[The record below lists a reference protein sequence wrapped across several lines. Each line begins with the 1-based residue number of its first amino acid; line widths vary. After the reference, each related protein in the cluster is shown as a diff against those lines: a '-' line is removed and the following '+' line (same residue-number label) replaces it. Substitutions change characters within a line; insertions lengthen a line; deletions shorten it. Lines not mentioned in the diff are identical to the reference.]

1 MRSRLNTVFSSLRVR
16 NYRLFATGQLI
27 SLVGGWMQIIAQD
40 WLVLQLSGNSGT
52 ALGLVTACQF
62 TPILLLTLYGG
73 KLADRFDK
81 RRLLLVANTTWLVLA
96 SAMGLLVVGGAARLW
111 QVMLFALIWGTV
123 SALETPVRQSFA
135 SELVGPKLLPN
146 ALSLSAATFNS
157 ARIIGPALAGIAL
170 VAFGTGKVF
179 LINSVSY
186 VAPLIALSRMRPA
199 ELLRSTAPVAA
210 AEARIVDGLRYVRTR
225 ADLLQPL
232 VLVAIVGMFGFNFQL
247 TLALMAKTVFH
258 TGAASFGLFS
268 TALAAGALVGALAG
282 SSRRRR
288 PGRYLVMGAAVVFGV
303 LETTVGFAPEYWL
316 AAALL
321 VPTGFFMIFF
331 SQAANQRVQL
341 GITPAM
347 RGRVMALYV
356 MVFLGTTPL
365 GAPLVGWSAQT
376 FGPRSGL
383 WLGGVISLLA
393 AGTLF
398 ALQLRRSGGRLRL
411 RLRPLPRL
419 YVAPPPDVA
428 PAAPLA
434 VGAGTRTATTSA
446 APPAAPPAPRRPVP
460 CVEEPVAA
468 TGS

>member
-27 SLVGGWMQIIAQD
+27 SLIGGWMQIIAQD

-52 ALGLVTACQF
+52 ALGIVTALQF

-81 RRLLLVANTTWLVLA
+81 RRLLLLANMTWLVLA
-96 SAMGLLVVGGAARLW
+96 TAMGLLVVSGAARLW
-111 QVMLFALIWGTV
+111 QVMLFAAIWGTV
-123 SALETPVRQSFA
+123 SSLETPVRQSFA
-135 SELVGPKLLPN
+135 SELVGPTLLPN

-157 ARIIGPALAGIAL
+157 ARIIGPALAGLAL
-170 VAFGTGKVF
+170 LAFGTGKVF
-179 LINSVSY
+179 LVNAASY
-186 VAPLIALSRMRPA
+186 VAPLIALSRMRPG

-225 ADLLQPL
+225 ADLVQPL
-232 VLVAIVGMFGFNFQL
+232 ILVAIVGMFGFNFQL
-247 TLALMAKTVFH
+247 TLALMAKKVYH
-258 TGAASFGLFS
+258 TGAGAFGLFS
-268 TALAAGALVGALAG
+268 TALAVGALIGALAG

-288 PGRYLVMGAAVVFGV
+288 PGWYLVAGAAVVFGV
-303 LETTVGFAPEYWL
+303 LETLVGFAPGYWP
-316 AAALL
+316 AVALL

-383 WLGGVISLLA
+383 WLGGAVSLLA

-398 ALQLRRSGGRLRL
+398 AVHLRRSGGRLRL

-419 YVAPPPDVA
+419 YVAAPPETVGLDAAVPA
-428 PAAPLA
+428 LPAARRPETDIRPARDGA
-434 VGAGTRTATTSA
+434 V
-446 APPAAPPAPRRPVP
+446 PVPAAR
-460 CVEEPVAA
+460 
-468 TGS
+468 S